1 MNGVLGLGMTA
12 GLTAALWGVAAGG
25 SLLLALCLYSAV
37 GTMATL
43 MAGMLVAMQP
53 DPEEF
58 VAIAD

>member
-12 GLTAALWGVAAGG
+12 GLTAALWGVSVGG

-43 MAGMLVAMQP
+43 MAGLLVASQP
-53 DPEEF
+53 EPEELA
-58 VAIAD
+58 VIAD